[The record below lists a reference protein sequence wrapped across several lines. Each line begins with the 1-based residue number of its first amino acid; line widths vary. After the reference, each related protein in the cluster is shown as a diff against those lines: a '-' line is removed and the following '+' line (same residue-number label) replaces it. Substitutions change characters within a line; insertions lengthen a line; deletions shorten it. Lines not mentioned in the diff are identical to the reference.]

1 MSETSENQEARTGCA
16 PTGGYAATL
25 QTITDAPTTWL
36 GGILAHTVKECLRR
50 KFFKDADWLQHF
62 VRRVTEEDKPHNDRI
77 SDRADNPKREYGNQL

>member
-1 MSETSENQEARTGCA
+1 MKQPETLNAGSLHAD
-16 PTGGYAATL
+16 GYEATL

-62 VRRVTEEDKPHNDRI
+62 VRRVTEEDKPHNTKVSDGADRK
-77 SDRADNPKREYGNQL
+77 DRS